1 MFSHWLLDFISH
13 PMEFGHPVPRDMPLL
28 FHGSGKVG
36 LGLYNQISLFQA
48 MSIEAGMFILGA
60 AVYVTYKVKE
70 RRKRRLKPA

>member
-1 MFSHWLLDFISH
+1 
-13 PMEFGHPVPRDMPLL
+13 MPLL